1 MQVSYIYD
9 TYGKPEY
16 VVVPI
21 SDWHRLKKSNT
32 TEVNGFKDK
41 KVNDFAPEKF
51 KGILSCLNL
60 DIEAEIMGMRDEWTR
75 DI

>member
-21 SDWHRLKKSNT
+21 SVWHQLKKSNT
-32 TEVNGFKDK
+32 EEVNGFQSE
-41 KVNDFAPEKF
+41 KVNDFVPENF
-51 KGILSCLNL
+51 KGILSGLNL
-60 DIEAEIMGMRDEWTR
+60 DIEAEILGMRNEWIR